1 MFKQFGA
8 AACVPLALAA
18 VHTSSWAQTQIENQ
32 TRIAG
37 QGSASGTSELG
48 STFAFHHENVLGTSL
63 ELRIRAADLASA
75 QRAEAAAL
83 AEFDRQ
89 DRILSSWRA
98 DSELSRWAAT
108 RLVATPVSR
117 ELFRT
122 LAQFDSWREKT
133 SGALDA
139 SAEAAARLWRTASA
153 EGRTPTSA
161 EIAQTVEAM
170 QQPHWSLDAARHT
183 ATRLSDVPLTF
194 ATFAKSAITSA
205 AADSAL
211 AAGASGIML
220 NVGGDVVVRGAL
232 TQFVSVAD
240 PHASAENDPAL
251 EHLVVRNRAVA
262 TSGSYRRGLEI
273 ARAVSTQAPEL
284 SHILDPR
291 TATPTGHVLSSTV
304 IAADAE
310 TAGALATAFSVLAPE
325 QSVELA
331 QSTPG
336 IDYLIV
342 TRDGETLRS
351 PGLGRYAVPV
361 LHPASYS
368 PAPPA
373 AKSKAPA
380 KPAAGQAMWDPAFE
394 LNIGLDVAQIE
405 GFRARRPYVA
415 VWVEDADHFP
425 VRTIAL
431 WTEKPRYIPDLK
443 QWYKDDQ
450 IRSMSEG
457 TDLTRT
463 VSSATRPPGH
473 YTLNWDGKD
482 NQGKP
487 VKAGI
492 YTICV
497 EAAREHGTY
506 QVERHELNFNG
517 QPQQYTFPAGTEL
530 GAVSL
535 DYRKR

>member
-18 VHTSSWAQTQIENQ
+18 VHTSSWAQTQRESQ
-32 TRIAG
+32 VVVDR
-37 QGSASGTSELG
+37 QGSTSGASEFG

-63 ELRIRAADLASA
+63 ELRVRAQDLAA
-75 QRAEAAAL
+75 AERAESAAL
-83 AEFDRQ
+83 AELDRQ

-108 RLVATPVSR
+108 RFAATPVSP

-122 LAQFDSWREKT
+122 LAAFDRWRERT
-133 SGALDA
+133 SGALDP
-139 SAEAAARLWRTASA
+139 SAEAAARLWRQASA
-153 EGRTPTSA
+153 EGRAPTSA
-161 EIAQTVEAM
+161 EIAQTIEAM
-170 QQPHWSLDAARHT
+170 QQPHWSLDSAHGT
-183 ATRLSDVPLTF
+183 ATRLTDVPLTF

-232 TQFVSVAD
+232 TQSVSVAD
-240 PHASAENDPAL
+240 PRASAENDPAL
-251 EHLVVRNRAVA
+251 ENLVIRNRAVA

-273 ARAVSTQAPEL
+273 SQAVSSRAPEL
-284 SHILDPR
+284 SHILDPH
-291 TATPTGHVLSSTV
+291 TAMPTGHVLSSTV
-304 IAADAE
+304 IAADPE
-310 TAGALATAFSVLAPE
+310 TAGALATAFSVLPVA
-325 QSVELA
+325 QSLELA

-351 PGLGRYAVPV
+351 PGLGRYAVPSI
-361 LHPASYS
+361 HPASFS

-373 AKSKAPA
+373 PKPGA
-380 KPAAGQAMWDPAFE
+380 KPATAAPATWNPAFE
-394 LNIGLDVAQIE
+394 LEVGIDVAQIE

-431 WTEKPRYIPDLK
+431 WTEKPRYIPELK

-450 IRSMSEG
+450 IRNMSEG

-473 YTLNWDGKD
+473 YTVKWDGKD

-487 VKAGI
+487 VKAGA

-517 QPQQYTFPAGTEL
+517 QAQQYSFPAGTEL
-530 GAVSL
+530 GAVTL

>member
-1 MFKQFGA
+1 MLKKLGP
-8 AACVPLALAA
+8 AACVPLALTA
-18 VHTSSWAQTQIENQ
+18 VHTSAWAQMQIQ
-32 TRIAG
+32 TPAAQQGIAA
-37 QGSASGTSELG
+37 ASSELG

-63 ELRIRAADLASA
+63 ELRVRAQDLASA

-98 DSELSRWAAT
+98 DSELSRWAAS
-108 RLVATPVSR
+108 RFVATPVSP

-122 LAQFDSWREKT
+122 LAQFDHWREKT
-133 SGALDA
+133 SGALDP
-139 SAEAAARLWRTASA
+139 SAEAAARLWRQASA

-161 EIAQTVEAM
+161 EIAQTIEAI
-170 QQPHWSLDAARHT
+170 QQPHWSLDAAHRT
-183 ATRLSDVPLTF
+183 ATRLTDVPLTF
-194 ATFAKSAITSA
+194 ASFAKSSITSA
-205 AADSAL
+205 AAGAAL
-211 AAGASGIML
+211 ADGASGIML

-232 TQFVSVAD
+232 TQLVSIAD
-240 PHASAENDPAL
+240 PRASAENDPGL

-262 TSGSYRRGLEI
+262 TSGSYRRGLE
-273 ARAVSTQAPEL
+273 VSQVISSRAPEL

-304 IAADAE
+304 IAADPE
-310 TAGALATAFSVLAPE
+310 TAGALATAFSVLPPE
-325 QSVELA
+325 QSVALA

-336 IDYLIV
+336 IDYLLV

-351 PGLGRYAVPV
+351 PGLGRYAVPSV
-361 LHPASYS
+361 RPASYS

-373 AKSKAPA
+373 PKPGA
-380 KPAAGQAMWDPAFE
+380 KPATASATWNPDFE
-394 LNIGLDVAQIE
+394 LNINLEVAQIE

-450 IRSMSEG
+450 IRSMAEG
-457 TDLTRT
+457 NDITRT
-463 VSSATRPPGH
+463 VSTATRPPGK
-473 YTLNWDGKD
+473 YSVKWDGKD
-482 NQGKP
+482 NQGKL
-487 VKAGI
+487 VKAGT
-492 YTICV
+492 YTVCV

-506 QVERHELNFNG
+506 QIERHEINFNG
-517 QPQQYTFPAGTEL
+517 QPRQFTLPAGTEL
-530 GAVSL
+530 GAVTL